1 MTNKLGRRE
10 YILVSFNFKFRNC
23 VYCSPWFSLCILLFL
38 TCSTDG
44 NKAYPSPSL
53 SPSLPLCSSL
63 MFDFLHLFFQLIFFF
78 AEYVGLSC
86 STSASPVV
94 CHSLLPHP
102 QSATPQ
108 RVASSVVSERYISV
122 FFFGLIPECTIVAPF
137 FRMIFLCNR
146 VWCNAIKTCML
157 KYNIQYHQ

>member
-38 TCSTDG
+38 TCSTNG

-122 FFFGLIPECTIVAPF
+122 FFLVSYQNAPLLPL
-137 FRMIFLCNR
+137 FLEWYFCVTVSDVMQSR
-146 VWCNAIKTCML
+146 HVC
-157 KYNIQYHQ
+157 